1 MIKQSVYNVPIATN
15 NAPRGRRETMG
26 QQRITLDDIINAADC
41 DVVKYTDNGAAWLW
55 NEDDDG
61 WESAPAI
68 VSVRD
73 GKVYTGTC
81 ADYFGDVKVPSYLRH
96 AELDATPEEG
106 ETVAEAAAF
115 IVGEYIKPIL
125 DITSSWGCAA

>member
-1 MIKQSVYNVPIATN
+1 
-15 NAPRGRRETMG
+15 MG
-26 QQRITLDDIINAADC
+26 QQQITLDHIIAAADC
-41 DVVKYTDNGAAWLW
+41 NACRFTENGAVWLW
-55 NEDDDG
+55 NEYDG
-61 WESAPAI
+61 GESGAVI
-68 VSVRD
+68 VSIRD

-81 ADYFGDVKVPSYLRH
+81 ADYIGDVKVPSYLRH

>member
-1 MIKQSVYNVPIATN
+1 
-15 NAPRGRRETMG
+15 MG
-26 QQRITLDDIINAADC
+26 QASITLADIINAADC
-41 DVVKYTDNGAAWLW
+41 DVVKYTENGAAWLW

-73 GKVYTGTC
+73 GKVYTGTYT
-81 ADYFGDVKVPSYLRH
+81 DYFGDVKVPSYLRH
-96 AELDATPEEG
+96 AELEATPEEG

-125 DITSSWGCAA
+125 DITNSWGCAA

>member
-1 MIKQSVYNVPIATN
+1 
-15 NAPRGRRETMG
+15 MG
-26 QQRITLDDIINAADC
+26 QQQITLDHIIAAADC
-41 DVVKYTDNGAAWLW
+41 NACRYTESGAVWLW

-61 WESAPAI
+61 GESGAVI
-68 VSVRD
+68 VSIRD

-81 ADYFGDVKVPSYLRH
+81 ADYIGDWRVPEYLRA

-115 IVGEYIKPIL
+115 IAEEYIKPIL
-125 DITSSWGCAA
+125 SITSREGISGRSRSWGCAA

>member
-1 MIKQSVYNVPIATN
+1 
-15 NAPRGRRETMG
+15 MG
-26 QQRITLDDIINAADC
+26 QQQITLDHIIAAANCNACRFTENGAVWLWDE
-41 DVVKYTDNGAAWLW
+41 YDNG
-55 NEDDDG
+55 G
-61 WESAPAI
+61 ESGAVI
-68 VSVRD
+68 VNIRD

-81 ADYFGDVKVPSYLRH
+81 ADYIGDWRVPEYLRA

>member
-1 MIKQSVYNVPIATN
+1 
-15 NAPRGRRETMG
+15 MG
-26 QQRITLDDIINAADC
+26 QQRIALADIINAADC
-41 DVVKYTDNGAAWLW
+41 DVVKYTENGAAWLW
-55 NEDDDG
+55 NEDDYG

-73 GKVYTGTC
+73 GKVYTGTYT
-81 ADYFGDVKVPSYLRH
+81 DYFGDWRVPDHLRH

-115 IVGEYIKPIL
+115 IVKEYIKPIL
-125 DITSSWGCAA
+125 DITSSWGCVA

>member
-1 MIKQSVYNVPIATN
+1 
-15 NAPRGRRETMG
+15 MG
-26 QQRITLDDIINAADC
+26 QASITLDDIIKAADC
-41 DVVKYTDNGAAWLW
+41 DTVKYTENGAAWLW

-61 WESAPAI
+61 WESGQII
-68 VSVRD
+68 VSVHD

-81 ADYFGDVKVPSYLRH
+81 ADYIGDWRVPEYLRA
-96 AELDATPEEG
+96 AEVDATQEEG

-125 DITSSWGCAA
+125 DITSSWGCVA

>member
-1 MIKQSVYNVPIATN
+1 
-15 NAPRGRRETMG
+15 MG
-26 QQRITLDDIINAADC
+26 QASITLDDIINAADC
-41 DVVKYTDNGAAWLW
+41 DVVKYTENGAAWLW

-81 ADYFGDVKVPSYLRH
+81 ADYIGDWRVPEYLRA

-106 ETVAEAAAF
+106 ETVEEAALA
-115 IVGEYIKPIL
+115 ICEEYIRPIL
-125 DITSSWGCAA
+125 AVTRKEGREYRTEFWGCVA

>member
-1 MIKQSVYNVPIATN
+1 
-15 NAPRGRRETMG
+15 MG
-26 QQRITLDDIINAADC
+26 QASITLADIINAADC
-41 DVVKYTDNGAAWLW
+41 DTVKYTENGAAWLW
-55 NEDDDG
+55 NEYDDG
-61 WESAPAI
+61 GESAPAI

-73 GKVYTGTC
+73 GKVYTGTYT
-81 ADYFGDVKVPSYLRH
+81 DYFGDVKVPSYLRH

-125 DITSSWGCAA
+125 DITNSWGCAA